1 MVADRFLVKKHVQP
15 LSEIPVGTKAD
26 SDLNYVFMRYAE
38 VLLMKAEALN
48 ESGQSAEALIPL
60 NRVRVRARESFLH
73 DENLENYGTVP
84 AGLLPDITTTNRSE
98 LRDII
103 RKERRVELGFEF
115 HRFFDMM
122 RYGKSYAEPKLAHTN
137 FNYDQHRY
145 FPIPQSEVDINNQIN
160 N

>member
-1 MVADRFLVKKHVQP
+1 VQP

-48 ESGQSAEALIPL
+48 ESGQTAEALIPL
-60 NRVRVRARESFLH
+60 NMVRTRARESFLH
-73 DENLENYGTVP
+73 DETLNGYGTVP
-84 AGLLPDITTTNRSE
+84 DGLLLDVTTTNQAA
-98 LRDII
+98 LRDVI

-115 HRFFDMM
+115 HRFYDMM
-122 RYGKSYAEPKLAHTN
+122 RYGRAYAEPKLAHTN
-137 FNYDQHRY
+137 FNYDDHRY